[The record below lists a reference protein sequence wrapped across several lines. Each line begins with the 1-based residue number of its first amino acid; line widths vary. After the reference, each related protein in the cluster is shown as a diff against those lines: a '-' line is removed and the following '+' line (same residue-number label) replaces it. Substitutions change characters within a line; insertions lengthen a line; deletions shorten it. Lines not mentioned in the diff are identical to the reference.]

1 MATMTSERWVHL
13 CVDMQRMFEEET
25 PWQAKWMSKIADQ
38 VTEVAGRFP
47 SRTIF
52 TRFQPPHS
60 PDQMPG
66 MWRSYYEKWPMMTAT
81 RMDPG
86 LIDLI
91 HPLQSL
97 VPPARILDKR
107 TYSPWIS
114 GRLGRTLALESVGT
128 VVVTGGE
135 TDVCVMATV
144 LGAIDLGY
152 RVIVLKDGVYS
163 SLDETHD
170 ASLQLL
176 GNRFSVQLEL
186 STVEE
191 WLAAI
196 GAK

>member
-1 MATMTSERWVHL
+1 MDNERWVHL
-13 CVDMQRMFEEET
+13 CIDMQRMFEEET
-25 PWQAKWMSKIADQ
+25 PWQAKWMSKISDQ
-38 VTEVAGRFP
+38 VTEVATRFA

-52 TRFQPPHS
+52 TRFQPPPS

-91 HPLQSL
+91 HPLQRL

-107 TYSPWIS
+107 TYSPWVT
-114 GRLGRTLALESVGT
+114 GGLEKTLALESIGT

-152 RVIVLKDGVYS
+152 KVIVLKDGVYS

-170 ASLQLL
+170 ASLRLL

-186 STVEE
+186 ATVEE
-191 WLAAI
+191 WLAATPVS
-196 GAK
+196 

>member
-1 MATMTSERWVHL
+1 MKSERWIHL

-25 PWQAKWMSKIADQ
+25 PWQAKWMGKIADQ
-38 VTEVAGRFP
+38 VIEVATRFP
-47 SRTIF
+47 ERTIF
-52 TRFQPPHS
+52 TRFVPPHS
-60 PDQMPG
+60 SEEMPG
-66 MWRSYYEKWPMMTAT
+66 MWRQYYEKWPMMTAT

-91 HPLQSL
+91 HPLHLL

-107 TYSPWIS
+107 TYSPWMS
-114 GRLGRTLALESVGT
+114 GRLESVLTHQNIET
-128 VVVTGGE
+128 VIITGGE

-152 RVIVLKDGVYS
+152 KVILLKDSVYS

-176 GNRFSVQLEL
+176 GNRFSVQLEFA
-186 STVEE
+186 TAEE
-191 WLAAI
+191 WLAATP
-196 GAK
+196 GR